1 MPMMVT
7 EDTEIEIMILLQE
20 TEALTQEADVEVM
33 IATQEIIE
41 EIIIQVT
48 TITTL
53 HTEDM
58 TETIDT
64 IQTQTEGMIDITP
77 LLLEMEVMIREVE
90 IDMTTIETLTTEF
103 IDTFQIEAT
112 LLTARDITI
121 QEIIKDLTQ
130 ITST

>member
-1 MPMMVT
+1 MVT
-7 EDTEIEIMILLQE
+7 EDTEIEIMIQLQE

-64 IQTQTEGMIDITP
+64 IQTQTEGMIDITL

-90 IDMTTIETLTTEF
+90 IDMTTIETLTTGF

>member
-1 MPMMVT
+1 MVT